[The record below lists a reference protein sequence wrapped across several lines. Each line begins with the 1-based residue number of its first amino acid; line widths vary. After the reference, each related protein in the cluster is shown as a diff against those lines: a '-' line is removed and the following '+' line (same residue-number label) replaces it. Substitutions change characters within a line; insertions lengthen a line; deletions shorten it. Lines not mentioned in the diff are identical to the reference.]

1 MSYYALWRPEC
12 RSSRDANYHVNADY
26 DVRQRTQIMCAAKP
40 KIFSKGTFENTWGN
54 LGDRCLE
61 HFLDTSLGLY
71 VLLAVSKT
79 G

>member
-1 MSYYALWRPEC
+1 
-12 RSSRDANYHVNADY
+12 
-26 DVRQRTQIMCAAKP
+26 MCAAKP